1 MPGRG
6 YAGELRDDASH
17 HGTQV
22 ALLDVELPHRV
33 GDVDDLDLPGGD
45 AGARHG
51 AHGGLLDQVT
61 DLQRLLGEVTG
72 EVALIAADD
81 PDRLLRRHVRSFRND
96 GGSAATAG
104 TGVRTAYLA
113 RRPDLGAL
121 HIIAVRTGRRHTLRS
136 PI

>member
-33 GDVDDLDLPGGD
+33 GDVDDLDLPGGE
-45 AGARHG
+45 AGAPHG
-51 AHGGLLDQVT
+51 AHGGLLEQVT
-61 DLQRLLGEVTG
+61 DLQRLLGEETD
-72 EVALIAADD
+72 ETDMIAADD

-113 RRPDLGAL
+113 RRLDL
-121 HIIAVRTGRRHTLRS
+121 RTLPLLFFGR
-136 PI
+136 